1 MIRNLR
7 LATTLVALLAGCVG
21 PDAGREQA
29 VDLMVFAPHPDDET
43 LGCAGILHQALKRG
57 ERVKVVIFTNGD
69 GFPAAASLVTR
80 KPVDGLQSGDF
91 RELAR
96 FRQLQSK
103 AAIEAL
109 GGTLEDLVFLGY
121 PDSAL
126 IQVYRNRGS
135 DPTRQRFTGMSA
147 TYGAAKADYRTAVR
161 GAAAPYLY
169 DEVLADVAS
178 LLIAHRPRRVC
189 VTAEADRHPDH
200 QAAFRFVKDGLEKT
214 GVRAELDTYLIHGGP
229 QWPWPATATPE
240 APYEAH
246 EVKGVRIPQ
255 EMAWPPPRRVR
266 LTLEEVRVK
275 AKAIAAQ
282 ASHLLP
288 DAPAAMQEERAYLE
302 SFLKS
307 EEVFWPAR

>member
-1 MIRNLR
+1 MRRHLR
-7 LATTLVALLAGCVG
+7 LATTIVVLLAGCAG

-29 VDLMVFAPHPDDET
+29 IDLMVFAPHPDDET
-43 LGCAGILHQALKRG
+43 LGCSGILHQALKRG

-80 KPVDGLQSGDF
+80 KPVDALQSADF

-103 AAIEAL
+103 AALEAL

-126 IQVYRNRGS
+126 LQVYRNRGK
-135 DPTRQRFTGMSA
+135 DPTRQRYTGMNES
-147 TYGAAKADYRTAVR
+147 YGEAAPAYRP
-161 GAAAPYLY
+161 AAPYGY
-169 DEVLADVAS
+169 DEVLADVAA
-178 LLIAHRPRRVC
+178 LLVAYRPRRIC

-200 QAAFRFVKDGLEKT
+200 QAVFRFVRDALVRTGL
-214 GVRAELDTYLIHGGP
+214 RADVDTYLIHGGP
-229 QWPWPATATPE
+229 QWPWPPTATPE

-246 EVKGVRIPQ
+246 EVKGLRIPQ
-255 EMAWPPPRRVR
+255 DMAWPPPRRVK
-266 LTLEEVRVK
+266 LTLEEARIK
-275 AKAIAAQ
+275 AKAIGAQ

-302 SFLKS
+302 SFVKS